1 MWRAAG
7 RRTPISSAPARG
19 RDMPP
24 PRKIDLLPAELR
36 AWLQEELRARGF
48 GQYEELA
55 EALNFRLEEAGLN
68 LRIRKSAIHAWGTE
82 YQEFV
87 RLQEQASDWAKEWL
101 GEMGMDDQAQRQN
114 VLFQMLT
121 TLAFKVMQA
130 EVQKEGAEISP
141 QNLHFLA
148 RMMKDVM
155 SSSGIVQAMQEKD
168 RKAQSAKLDAAVEA
182 GEITA
187 DFREQARQIMG
198 FA

>member
-1 MWRAAG
+1 
-7 RRTPISSAPARG
+7 
-19 RDMPP
+19 MPP
-24 PRKIDLLPAELR
+24 PRKIDLLPVELR

-55 EALNFRLEEAGLN
+55 EALNFRLEEAGLD
-68 LRIRKSAIHAWGTE
+68 LRIRKSALHDFGSE
-82 YQEFV
+82 YKEFV
-87 RLQEQASDWAKEWL
+87 KLQEQASDWAKEWL
-101 GEMGMDDQAQRQN
+101 GDMGLEDQAQRQN

-130 EVQKEGAEISP
+130 EVTKEGAEISP

-155 SSSGIVQAMQEKD
+155 SSSGIVQAMQEKEK
-168 RKAQSAKLDAAVEA
+168 KAQVAKLDAAVTSGDIDAEA
-182 GEITA
+182 AEK
-187 DFREQARQIMG
+187 ARRILG

>member
-1 MWRAAG
+1 
-7 RRTPISSAPARG
+7 
-19 RDMPP
+19 MPP
-24 PRKIDLLPAELR
+24 PRKIDLLPGELR

-48 GQYEELA
+48 AEYEA
-55 EALNFRLEEAGLN
+55 ISEALNFRLEEAGMD
-68 LRIRKSAIHAWGTE
+68 LRIRKSAIHEFGSE
-82 YQEFV
+82 YREFV

-101 GEMGMDDQAQRQN
+101 GDMGLEDQAQRQN

-130 EVQKEGAEISP
+130 EVEKEGAEISP

-155 SSSGIVQAMQEKD
+155 SSSGIVQAMRDKE
-168 RKAQSAKLDAAVEA
+168 RKEQAAKLDAAVA
-182 GEITA
+182 SGDLDA
-187 DFREQARQIMG
+187 AAAAKARRIMG

>member
-1 MWRAAG
+1 
-7 RRTPISSAPARG
+7 
-19 RDMPP
+19 MPP

-55 EALNFRLEEAGLN
+55 EALNFRLEEAGLD

-87 RLQEQASDWAKEWL
+87 RLQEQASDWAREWL

-155 SSSGIVQAMQEKD
+155 SSSGIVQAMQEKE

>member
-1 MWRAAG
+1 
-7 RRTPISSAPARG
+7 
-19 RDMPP
+19 MPP
-24 PRKIDLLPAELR
+24 PRKIDLLPQELR
-36 AWLQEELRARGF
+36 SWLQEELRARGF

-55 EALNFRLEEAGLN
+55 EALNFRLEEAGLD
-68 LRIRKSAIHAWGTE
+68 LRIRKSAIHAWGSE

-87 RLQEQASDWAKEWL
+87 QLQEQASDWAREWL
-101 GEMGMDDQAQRQN
+101 GDMGMQDQAQRQN

-130 EVQKEGAEISP
+130 EVKKAGTDITP

-155 SSSGIVQAMQEKD
+155 SSSGIVQAMQEKEK
-168 RKAQSAKLDAAVEA
+168 KAQAAKLDAAVTTGDIDAEA
-182 GEITA
+182 AEK
-187 DFREQARQIMG
+187 ARRILG

>member
-1 MWRAAG
+1 
-7 RRTPISSAPARG
+7 
-19 RDMPP
+19 MPP
-24 PRKIDLLPAELR
+24 PRKIDLLPPELR
-36 AWLQEELRARGF
+36 SWLQEELRARGF

-55 EALNFRLEEAGLN
+55 EALNFRLEEAGLD
-68 LRIRKSAIHAWGTE
+68 LRIRKSAIHAWGSE

-101 GEMGMDDQAQRQN
+101 GDMGMEDQAQRQN

-130 EVQKEGAEISP
+130 EVSKEGAEISP

-155 SSSGIVQAMQEKD
+155 SSSGIVQAMQDKE
-168 RKAQSAKLDAAVEA
+168 RKAQSAKLDAAVAA
-182 GEITA
+182 GDVTD
-187 DFREQARQIMG
+187 DFRQKAREIMG

>member
-1 MWRAAG
+1 
-7 RRTPISSAPARG
+7 
-19 RDMPP
+19 MPP
-24 PRKIDLLPAELR
+24 PRKIDLLPQELR
-36 AWLQEELRARGF
+36 SWLQEELRARGF

-55 EALNFRLEEAGLN
+55 EALNFRLEEAGLD

-101 GEMGMDDQAQRQN
+101 GDMGMQDQAQRQN

-130 EVQKEGAEISP
+130 EVTKEGAEISP

-155 SSSGIVQAMQEKD
+155 SSSGIVQAMQEREK
-168 RKAQSAKLDAAVEA
+168 KLQAAKLDAAVTK
-182 GEITA
+182 GEIDE
-187 DFREQARQIMG
+187 DFRQRAREIMG

>member
-1 MWRAAG
+1 
-7 RRTPISSAPARG
+7 
-19 RDMPP
+19 MPP
-24 PRKIDLLPAELR
+24 PRKIDLLPSEIR

-48 GQYEELA
+48 SQYEDVA
-55 EALNFRLEEAGLN
+55 DALNFRLEEAGLD
-68 LRIRKSAIHAWGTE
+68 LRIRKSAIHAWGSE

-87 RLQEQASDWAKEWL
+87 RLQEQASDWAKDWL

-130 EVQKEGAEISP
+130 EVSKEGAEISP

-155 SSSGIVQAMQEKD
+155 SSSGIVQAMQDKD
-168 RKAQSAKLDAAVEA
+168 RKVQAAKLDAAVA
-182 GEITA
+182 SGEVSE
-187 DFREQARQIMG
+187 DFRQRAREIMG

>member
-1 MWRAAG
+1 
-7 RRTPISSAPARG
+7 
-19 RDMPP
+19 MPP
-24 PRKIDLLPAELR
+24 PRKIDLLPVELR
-36 AWLQEELRARGF
+36 QWLQEELRARGF
-48 GQYEELA
+48 AQYEDLA

-68 LRIRKSAIHAWGTE
+68 LRIGKSAIHAWGSE

-130 EVQKEGAEISP
+130 EVEKEGAEISP

-155 SSSGIVQAMQEKD
+155 SSSGIVQAMQEKE
-168 RKAQSAKLDAAVEA
+168 RKAQAAKLDAAVA
-182 GEITA
+182 SGEIDE
-187 DFREQARQIMG
+187 DFRAQARQIMG

>member
-1 MWRAAG
+1 
-7 RRTPISSAPARG
+7 
-19 RDMPP
+19 MPP
-24 PRKIDLLPAELR
+24 PRKIDLLPPELR
-36 AWLQEELRARGF
+36 QWLQEELRARGF
-48 GQYEELA
+48 GQYEDLA
-55 EALNFRLEEAGLN
+55 EALNFRLEEAGLD

-101 GEMGMDDQAQRQN
+101 GDMGMEDQAQRQN

-130 EVQKEGAEISP
+130 EVSKEGAEISP

-155 SSSGIVQAMQEKD
+155 SSSGIVQAMQEKE
-168 RKAQSAKLDAAVEA
+168 RKQQAAKLDAAA
-182 GEITA
+182 ATGEITE
-187 DFREQARQIMG
+187 DFRQKAREIMG